1 MFPTWDYQDTDEPEE
16 ENENKD
22 PRISF
27 DEMVMR
33 WKLLYRKHLICCD
46 TNNVRVAVVFNW
58 SHSKV

>member
-33 WKLLYRKHLICCD
+33 WKLLYRKLLICCD
-46 TNNVRVAVVFNW
+46 ANNVRVAVVFNW